1 MEKSRAGLMQSLDLT
16 EGPEISSFIKLRVER
31 ADGKRSALLAAFLP
45 PPPPPPTIARRNIL
59 FVADGN
65 ESFAKCKLMELSIL

>member
-1 MEKSRAGLMQSLDLT
+1 MQSLDLT

-45 PPPPPPTIARRNIL
+45 PPPPTIARRNIL